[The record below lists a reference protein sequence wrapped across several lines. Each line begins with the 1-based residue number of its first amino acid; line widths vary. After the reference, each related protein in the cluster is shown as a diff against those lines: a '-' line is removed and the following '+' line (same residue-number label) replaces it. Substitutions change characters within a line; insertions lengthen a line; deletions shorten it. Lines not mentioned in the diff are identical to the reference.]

1 MLKSKL
7 YVVMLILGMFAL
19 LGVSCTKPVPST
31 EPTPTD
37 VIEDIMWILESY
49 GEPRNLQTVL
59 EGTEIT
65 ALFDST
71 EGQVRGSAGAN
82 NYFGSYQ
89 ISKNKVSIQQIA
101 HTEMYRLD
109 PEGVMEQE
117 QQYLKALQVAESYE
131 IMDGKLRITCGAEVL
146 IFVAKQE

>member
-7 YVVMLILGMFAL
+7 YVVMLILGIFAL
-19 LGVSCTKPVPST
+19 VGVSCTKPGTTT
-31 EPTPTD
+31 EPTPSNI
-37 VIEDIMWILESY
+37 IEDIMWILESY
-49 GEPRNLQTVL
+49 GEPGNLQTVL

-82 NYFGSYQ
+82 SYFGSYQ
-89 ISKNKVSIQQIA
+89 ISKNKVSIQQIGQ
-101 HTEMYRLD
+101 TEMYRLD

-146 IFVAKQE
+146 IFVAKKE